1 MQADEELVKRRKT
14 DGTVKDVAVK
24 EKNVKAAAM
33 PKKAKVAAKEGAE
46 SEAAAKAAA
55 EMTEAGR
62 EADVAGGA
70 AAKNATAGGAAAKN
84 AAASTAP
91 RSILKSPR
99 CVSWA
104 DQASVPSTTAG
115 HESSDDEFSLPNFG
129 LFRS

>member
-1 MQADEELVKRRKT
+1 MQADEEPVKKRKT
-14 DGTVKDVAVK
+14 DGTVKDVAAK
-24 EKNVKAAAM
+24 EQKVKAAAM
-33 PKKAKVAAKEGAE
+33 PQKAKVVGKEGAE
-46 SEAAAKAAA
+46 SEVAAKAAA
-55 EMTEAGR
+55 EITEAGS
-62 EADVAGGA
+62 EADV
-70 AAKNATAGGAAAKN
+70 AGGAAAKN

-104 DQASVPSTTAG
+104 DQASVPSPTAG

>member
-1 MQADEELVKRRKT
+1 MQAEEEHIKKRKT

-24 EKNVKAAAM
+24 ETKVKAAAM

-46 SEAAAKAAA
+46 SGSAAGAAA
-55 EMTEAGR
+55 EITEAGS

-70 AAKNATAGGAAAKN
+70 AAKNATATGAAAKN

-99 CVSWA
+99 CASWA
-104 DQASVPSTTAG
+104 DQASVPSPTAG

-129 LFRS
+129 LLP